1 MSKKNQIDELQ
12 YFIKNSFFLDLEP
25 QKALQM
31 AKRLKKFKNNIKC
44 DLPKVRIRILSNFN
58 LEFIIDSIIFCFYQ
72 RGMFADISY
81 SDYGT
86 MFAELLD
93 PKSQT
98 FISKPDI
105 IFIWPTY
112 RDIQEY
118 NVSVDKEVCFWK
130 KLWDLP
136 KNKKIEIV
144 QCLFDKPPFISMNN
158 FQSNSMNSLIS
169 HINETNLELEK
180 KFANEISFINLE
192 TLQINVGSK
201 NWHDNRMYALCK
213 QPFALDAIPEISQYL
228 TSSIASKLGKSK
240 KVLVMDL
247 DNTLWGGE
255 IGDLGED
262 GLILGKE
269 TSDGEGYVNFQSY
282 IKQLA
287 DMGVLL
293 AVCSKNNEDIAK
305 KVFINHT
312 DMLISLEDISCF
324 VANFKDKASNISY
337 IKKFLNVDYDSMVF
351 VDDSKVECEWVKRSL
366 PDVVVINLEGDPSTF
381 AYQLDRQGLFIKSSL
396 TQEDKVRAKSF
407 QAKQEIE
414 KLKTNTNN
422 LQSFLKSLNP
432 VLVIEKVLPYA
443 LDRVEQL
450 LLKTNQFKLNNTVY
464 NKKQIEINHNNIL
477 AMRFLDK
484 LNDYGIVVILLL
496 DFRDK
501 KINII
506 NWVMSCRVFSR
517 NIELAV
523 LEILKKIAYNKSYKK
538 ISLEF
543 IKSKKNITAERV
555 IAKLGFKKNE
565 NTSAYDLNVDDIAV
579 NSNIKVKFLERF
591 DK

>member
-1 MSKKNQIDELQ
+1 MSKKTQIEELQ
-12 YFIKNSFFLDLEP
+12 YFLKNTFFLDLEP

-44 DLPKVRIRILSNFN
+44 DLPKLRIRILSNFN
-58 LEFIIDSIIFCFYQ
+58 LEFIIDSIFFCFYQ
-72 RGMFADISY
+72 RGIFADISY
-81 SDYGT
+81 SDFGT

-93 PKSQT
+93 PNSQT
-98 FISKPDI
+98 YISKPNI

-112 RDIQEY
+112 RDIQQY
-118 NVSVDKEVCFWK
+118 NISVEKEVGFWK

-136 KNKKIEIV
+136 KNKKIEVV

-180 KFANEISFINLE
+180 KFSNEISFINLE
-192 TLQINVGSK
+192 TLQISVGSK

-213 QPFALDAIPEISQYL
+213 QPFTLDAIPEISQFL
-228 TSSIASKLGKSK
+228 TSCIASKFGKSK

-255 IGDLGED
+255 IGDLGEE
-262 GLILGKE
+262 GIILGKE
-269 TSDGEGYVNFQSY
+269 TSEGEGYVNFQSY

-293 AVCSKNNEDIAK
+293 AVCSKNNEKTAK

-312 DMLISLEDISCF
+312 DMLISLEDVSCF
-324 VANFKDKASNISY
+324 VANYKDKASNISY

-351 VDDSKVECEWVKRSL
+351 VDDSKAECEWVKRSL
-366 PDVVVINLEGDPSTF
+366 PGVVVINLEGDSSTF
-381 AYQLDRQGLFIKSSL
+381 AYQLDRQGLFIRSSI
-396 TQEDKVRAKSF
+396 TQEDKIRAKSF

-414 KLKTNTNN
+414 KLKTSTNN
-422 LQSFLKSLNP
+422 LQLFLKSLNP

-464 NKKQIEINHNNIL
+464 NKKQIEKNHNKIL

-496 DFRDK
+496 DFKDK
-501 KINII
+501 KIDII
-506 NWVMSCRVFSR
+506 NWVISCRVFSR

-523 LEILKKIAYNKSYKK
+523 LEILKKIANNKSYKV
-538 ISLEF
+538 ITLNF

-555 IAKLGFKKNE
+555 ISKLGFKKNK
-565 NTSAYDLNVDDIAV
+565 NTSAYHLNVDDIAV
-579 NSNIKVKFLERF
+579 NSNIKVKFLKRF
-591 DK
+591 NK

>member
-1 MSKKNQIDELQ
+1 MSKKTLIDELQ
-12 YFIKNSFFLDLEP
+12 YFLKNHFFLDLEP

-31 AKRLKKFKNNIKC
+31 AKRLKKLKNNINN
-44 DLPKVRIRILSNFN
+44 DLPKVSIRILSNFN
-58 LEFIIDSIIFCFYQ
+58 LEFIIDSIFFCFYQ
-72 RGMFADISY
+72 RGIFADISFC
-81 SDYGT
+81 DFGT

-98 FISKPDI
+98 YISKPDI

-112 RDIQEY
+112 RDMQEY
-118 NVSVDKEVCFWK
+118 NISVDKEVRFWK
-130 KLWDLP
+130 KLWHLP
-136 KNKKIEIV
+136 KNKNIEIV

-158 FQSNSMNSLIS
+158 FKSNSVNSLIS

-180 KFANEISFINLE
+180 KFSNEISFIKLE
-192 TLQINVGSK
+192 TLQINIGSK
-201 NWHDNRMYALCK
+201 NWHDNRMYTLCK
-213 QPFALDAIPEISQYL
+213 QPFALDAIPEISQFL
-228 TSSIASKLGKSK
+228 TSCIASKLGKSK

-262 GLILGKE
+262 DIILGKE
-269 TSDGEGYVNFQSY
+269 TSDGEGYINFQSY

-287 DMGVLL
+287 NMGVLL

-324 VANFKDKASNISY
+324 VANYKDKASNISY

-381 AYQLDRQGLFIKSSL
+381 AYQLDRQGLFIRSSI
-396 TQEDKVRAKSF
+396 TQEDKMRVKSF

-422 LQSFLKSLNP
+422 LQSFLKSL
-432 VLVIEKVLPYA
+432 
-443 LDRVEQL
+443 QS
-450 LLKTNQFKLNNTVY
+450 
-464 NKKQIEINHNNIL
+464 
-477 AMRFLDK
+477 
-484 LNDYGIVVILLL
+484 G
-496 DFRDK
+496 
-501 KINII
+501 
-506 NWVMSCRVFSR
+506 
-517 NIELAV
+517 
-523 LEILKKIAYNKSYKK
+523 
-538 ISLEF
+538 
-543 IKSKKNITAERV
+543 
-555 IAKLGFKKNE
+555 
-565 NTSAYDLNVDDIAV
+565 
-579 NSNIKVKFLERF
+579 
-591 DK
+591 